1 MSSNSF
7 KKFFAVI
14 VGIIATV
21 LIVVIATRSE
31 HDDEE

>member
-1 MSSNSF
+1 MSNNSF

-21 LIVVIATRSE
+21 LIVVLATRPE
-31 HDDEE
+31 RDDEE